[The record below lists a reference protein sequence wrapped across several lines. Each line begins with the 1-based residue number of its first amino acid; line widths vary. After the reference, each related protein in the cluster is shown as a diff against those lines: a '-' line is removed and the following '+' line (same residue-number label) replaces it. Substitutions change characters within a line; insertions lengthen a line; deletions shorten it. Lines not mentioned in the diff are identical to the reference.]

1 MTTVPPP
8 PSDGSWTLPPDDLP
22 NERSP
27 YARPAPTQNR
37 PFHGQ
42 PPHEQPTQ
50 SQPPDEWSG
59 HSRAPYGQPPDAW
72 ARHGQA
78 PHGQPPDAWAGH
90 GQAPYGQ
97 PPHEQAG
104 FGGPPV
110 ELPPLPYRPGG
121 RPRKARRRLVL
132 GVVVLAVAAGGAGA
146 GALLVSSDG
155 KPARRAA
162 PPARVPAAWL
172 PAARQAAA
180 LDAVRFDAT
189 LTRGGEPVRI
199 RLGVT
204 RRGSATGTITA
215 AGTTADL
222 VSVAGATYLKAGES
236 FWRAQPGA
244 ARPDDYAGRWTK
256 APASVFGVDVRNVL
270 APRALAAALA
280 GNPRVTSA
288 TAPGG
293 VPAYQ
298 VRTRRAD
305 YLIARTAPFGLLAVR
320 AAGHGDPL
328 FAATPRDDAPAVRQ
342 EVRTRVA
349 ALGGAV
355 DPALR
360 FATGTLSFLDCDQ
373 NVNGCTVSVPAQL
386 SAPGTVPPDARALL
400 RATVTADG
408 AALGSCAASAPV
420 PRDRSL
426 VLRCTVTSPGW
437 RTWMR
442 RAMDTPGRHPYAANA
457 RVLGLAVA
465 PGDVARLLTA
475 VDAER

>member
-8 PSDGSWTLPPDDLP
+8 PSDGSWTLPP
-22 NERSP
+22 NEPPPTVPS
-27 YARPAPTQNR
+27 RPANGHR
-37 PFHGQ
+37 PHAQPAQDQPFYGR
-42 PPHEQPTQ
+42 PPHE
-50 SQPPDEWSG
+50 
-59 HSRAPYGQPPDAW
+59 RFGQP
-72 ARHGQA
+72 R
-78 PHGQPPDAWAGH
+78 
-90 GQAPYGQ
+90 
-97 PPHEQAG
+97 EQALYG
-104 FGGPPV
+104 DAAFGQPPV

-121 RPRKARRRLVL
+121 RPRKARRRLLL
-132 GVVVLAVAAGGAGA
+132 GVVALAVVAGGAGA

-155 KPARRAA
+155 KPGRHAA
-162 PPARVPAAWL
+162 PAQRVPATWA
-172 PAARQAAA
+172 PAARQAINA
-180 LDAVRFDAT
+180 LDAVRFDTT

-204 RRGSATGTITA
+204 RQGSATGTITA

-222 VSVAGATYLKAGES
+222 VSVGGATYLKAGES

-256 APASVFGVDVRNVL
+256 APASVFGVDVRKIL
-270 APRALAAALA
+270 APRAIAAALA
-280 GNPRVTSA
+280 GNPRVTAA

-293 VPAYQ
+293 VPAYR

-328 FAATPRDDAPAVRQ
+328 LTATPRDDAPAVRK
-342 EVRTRVA
+342 EIRTRVA

-360 FATGTLSFLDCDQ
+360 FSTSALSFLACDQ
-373 NVNGCTVSVPAQL
+373 NVNGCTVSVPAAL
-386 SAPGTVPPDARALL
+386 SAPGTVPPDARAELH
-400 RATVTADG
+400 ATVTAEG
-408 AALGSCAASAPV
+408 AALGSCAASAAV

-426 VLRCTVTSPGW
+426 VLRCTVTSRGW

-465 PGDVARLLTA
+465 PGDVARLLRA